1 MKRRQIQSLALALV
15 MLILMTACAPA
26 AETGVEAD
34 LNALTGADC
43 GGRLAGTAGN
53 QEAADYIAGQ
63 FQAMGL
69 QPLEGLE
76 DYFQPYEQE
85 IFDPNQQTQCLT
97 AHFADGSTREYR
109 SGVDFYPLAVQG
121 ELDLEGELRP
131 AAEVENIL
139 EILGPDGAVV
149 GQVVRTLGA
158 TATIYPAE
166 AMGTSI
172 RVPEDLFAELSGCT
186 SVEVRGALEIRESTL
201 SNVIGVYP
209 GKSRDA
215 AILVTAHFDHV
226 GGYGDVVYPGAM
238 DNASGVAVLLQTA
251 RALTEGKIETPCDV
265 VFCAF
270 NGEDMGLKGSAA
282 FCEEELPYRAVNGV
296 NLDTLGAKGAEALE
310 VSDTD
315 DVMSKQMVEAL
326 AQVGL
331 SGTVV
336 EVGNSDHAALL
347 RSQIPAIS
355 LGEAVEHYEGIIHTP
370 ADTVDNLDPER
381 LEQIAEGV
389 VSYLTEARLVTWA
402 ESSEEEA
409 RRAQRMFWDAA
420 KEEGANLFANEQP
433 AWGEMVLFWMGDTRL
448 AYWIDGPTN
457 DLEAVRARYD
467 MFNIPEEING
477 FTFAGGGI
485 SFSTYRVFA
494 LTSEEA
500 LEYSEDTV
508 QKIRGTELDTDYFL
522 RYQDRQ
528 GTVLEAH
535 IVLADPP
542 IIFNL
547 EGYMEGYE
555 VETTADERLYL
566 LRYGGTPAG
575 ALWYEEGAP
584 FAYHLDCASPDGY
597 ETYSLEDLGRLLT
610 DEMTATG

>member
-1 MKRRQIQSLALALV
+1 MSHQFRISIIVLLATLLAGCAPSEEREISADLRY
-15 MLILMTACAPA
+15 LTNEACA
-26 AETGVEAD
+26 
-34 LNALTGADC
+34 
-43 GGRLAGTAGN
+43 GRLAGTAGN
-53 QEAADYIAGQ
+53 EAAADYIAGQ

-139 EILGPDGAVV
+139 EILGPDGGVL
-149 GQVVRTLGA
+149 GQVVCAMSA
-158 TATIYPAE
+158 TATLYPAE
-166 AMGTSI
+166 AMGTSV
-172 RVPEDLFAELSGCT
+172 RVPEDLFAELSGGT
-186 SVEVRGALEIRESTL
+186 YIQVQGALEARESTL

-226 GGYGDVVYPGAM
+226 GGYGDTVYPGAM

-251 RALTEGKIETPCDV
+251 RALTEGKIETPFDV

-270 NGEDMGLKGSAA
+270 NGEDMGLKGSRA

-310 VSDTD
+310 VSDTNGA
-315 DVMSKQMVEAL
+315 MSKQMAEAL

-331 SGTVV
+331 SGNVV
-336 EVGNSDHAALL
+336 EVGNSDHATLL
-347 RSQIPAIS
+347 ANQIPAIS

-389 VSYLTEARLVTWA
+389 VSYLTEARLVSWA

-420 KEEGANLFANEQP
+420 KEEGANLFANERP

-610 DEMTATG
+610 DEMTATR

>member
-1 MKRRQIQSLALALV
+1 MKRRQIQSLALV
-15 MLILMTACAPA
+15 MLVLMTACAPA

-34 LNALTGADC
+34 LSALTGADC

-53 QEAADYIAGQ
+53 QAAADYIAGQ
-63 FQAMGL
+63 FQALGL
-69 QPLEGLE
+69 QPLDGLE

-85 IFDPNQQTQCLT
+85 IFDPYQQTQCLT

-131 AAEVENIL
+131 AAEEDVL

-149 GQVVRTLGA
+149 GQVIRTLGA
-158 TATIYPAE
+158 TATLYPTE

-172 RVPEDLFAELSGCT
+172 RVPGGLFDELSGCT
-186 SVEVRGALEIRESTL
+186 SVEVQGALEIRESTL

-315 DVMSKQMVEAL
+315 DAMSKQMVEAL
-326 AQVGL
+326 TRAGL

-389 VSYLTEARLVTWA
+389 VSYLTEARLVSW
-402 ESSEEEA
+402 EERSEEEEEQA
-409 RRAQRMFWDAA
+409 RRELWNAA
-420 KEEGANLFANEQP
+420 GQEGALLYAREQP
-433 AWGEMVLFWMGDTRL
+433 GPGEMVVFQMGQERFG
-448 AYWIDGPTN
+448 YWLDGPED

-467 MFNIPEEING
+467 LLDIPAEKNG
-477 FTFAGGGI
+477 FAFAEGGYPYTVECVSLIQGDEGY
-485 SFSTYRVFA
+485 TDD
-494 LTSEEA
+494 L
-500 LEYSEDTV
+500 V
-508 QKIRGTELDTDYFL
+508 QKRTGIQRDSEFYL
-522 RYQDRQ
+522 RYTDQQ
-528 GTVLEAH
+528 GIVLEAR
-535 IVLADPP
+535 LFLMEPWA
-542 IIFNL
+542 FSL
-547 EGYMEGYE
+547 EGYLEGYE
-555 VETTADERLYL
+555 VETTADQRLCL
-566 LRYGGTPAG
+566 LRHEGGAPAG
-575 ALWYEEGAP
+575 AFWYEEGDP
-584 FAYHLDCASPDGY
+584 YAYRLSCATEEGY
-597 ETYSLEDLGRLLT
+597 ETYSLETLGQLLQS
-610 DEMTATG
+610 ELTAAG

>member
-1 MKRRQIQSLALALV
+1 MRRWLTRTPVLLLALL
-15 MLILMTACAPA
+15 LLTACAPA

-63 FQAMGL
+63 FQALGL
-69 QPLEGLE
+69 QPLDGLE

-85 IFDPNQQTQCLT
+85 IFDPYQQTQCLT

-131 AAEVENIL
+131 AAEEDVL

-149 GQVVRTLGA
+149 GQVVRILGA

-172 RVPEDLFAELSGCT
+172 RVPEELFDELSGCT
-186 SVEVRGALEIRESTL
+186 SVEVQGALEIRESTL

-282 FCEEELPYRAVNGV
+282 FCKEELPYRAVNGV

-315 DVMSKQMVEAL
+315 TAMAEQMVEAL
-326 AQVGL
+326 ARAGL
-331 SGTVV
+331 SGSVV
-336 EVGNSDHAALL
+336 QVGNSDHAALL

-389 VSYLTEARLVTWA
+389 VSYLTEARLVSW
-402 ESSEEEA
+402 EERSEEEEEQA
-409 RRAQRMFWDAA
+409 RRELWNAA
-420 KEEGANLFANEQP
+420 GEEGALLYAREQP
-433 AWGEMVLFWMGDTRL
+433 GPGEMVVFQVGQERFG
-448 AYWIDGPTN
+448 YWQDGPED

-467 MFNIPEEING
+467 RLDIPAEKNG
-477 FTFAGGGI
+477 FTFVEGGWPYTVENVSLI
-485 SFSTYRVFA
+485 Q
-494 LTSEEA
+494 
-500 LEYSEDTV
+500 EDEGYTDDLV
-508 QKIRGTELDTDYFL
+508 QKRTGMQGDSEFYL
-522 RYQDRQ
+522 RYADEQ
-528 GTVLEAH
+528 GIVLEAR
-535 IVLADPP
+535 LSLTEPWA
-542 IIFNL
+542 FSL
-547 EGYMEGYE
+547 EGYLEGYE
-555 VETTADERLYL
+555 VETTADQRLRL
-566 LRYGGTPAG
+566 LRHEGGAPAG
-575 ALWYEEGAP
+575 AFWYEEGDP
-584 FAYHLDCASPDGY
+584 YAYRLSCATEEGY
-597 ETYSLEDLGRLLT
+597 ETYSLEVLGQLLRS
-610 DEMTATG
+610 DRTAAG

>member
-15 MLILMTACAPA
+15 TLVLMTACAPA

-63 FQAMGL
+63 FQALGL
-69 QPLEGLE
+69 QPLDGLE

-85 IFDPNQQTQCLT
+85 IFDPYQQTQCLT

-131 AAEVENIL
+131 AAEEGDVL

-201 SNVIGVYP
+201 SNVIGVYS

-226 GGYGDVVYPGAM
+226 GGYGDAVYPGAM

-315 DVMSKQMVEAL
+315 DAMSEQMVEAL
-326 AQVGL
+326 AQAGL

-347 RSQIPAIS
+347 RSHIPAIT

-370 ADTVDNLDPER
+370 ADTVENLDPER

-389 VSYLTEARLVTWA
+389 VSYLAEARLVSWA

-409 RRAQRMFWDAA
+409 RRAQRMFWDVA
-420 KEEGANLFANEQP
+420 KEEGASLFASEQP

-457 DLEAVRARYD
+457 DLEAIRARYD
-467 MFNIPEEING
+467 MFDIPEEING

-485 SFSTYRVFA
+485 SFSTDRIFA

-508 QKIRGTELDTDYFL
+508 QKIRGTKLDTDYFL
-522 RYQDRQ
+522 RYQDKQ

-535 IVLADPP
+535 IILADPP
-542 IIFNL
+542 VVLNL
-547 EGYMEGYE
+547 ENYLEGYE

-575 ALWYEEGAP
+575 ALWYEEEAP

-597 ETYSLEDLGRLLT
+597 ETYSLKALGQLLRS
-610 DEMTATG
+610 ELTAAG